1 MWLHGLAARD
11 GARQV
16 EFGRITSPLGGS
28 LKNVYT
34 TVGSGLDRPESVLAL
49 KDGRVYASDR
59 KRGVVRV
66 LAQPSQNP
74 EPVVASSDFLP
85 NGIALLA
92 DGTFLVANLG
102 SEGGIWHL
110 TAPDQIRP
118 FQALAGQAP
127 AGSVGFVFPD
137 SEGRIWM
144 ALTTKKHPRE
154 CAYSKNVADGAIAM
168 LNAQG
173 HVQILATGLGFP
185 NEVRVHPNGQ
195 WLYVTETFARRL
207 TRFEISM
214 SGGLS
219 KKETV
224 CQFGAGVWPDGFE
237 FDALG
242 NVWVTSVVSNRLIC
256 VHPDGTAETVISD
269 CADNL
274 VAGAEEN
281 FQADRFGLQDLA
293 VGKTA
298 TLGNVSSI
306 AFAGPDRQTVYLG
319 NLSKTCLTQW
329 RSPTQGIEPLHWSY
343 GPTVLD

>member
-1 MWLHGLAARD
+1 M
-11 GARQV
+11 
-16 EFGRITSPLGGS
+16 
-28 LKNVYT
+28 KNVYRP
-34 TVGSGLDRPESVLAL
+34 VGSGLDRPESVLAL

-66 LAQPSQNP
+66 LAQPTSQNP

-110 TAPDQIRP
+110 TEPNQIRP
-118 FQALAGQAP
+118 YRGLAGQTP

-144 ALTTKKHPRE
+144 ALTTKTQPRE
-154 CAYSKNVADGAIAM
+154 CAYRKSVADGAIAM
-168 LNAQG
+168 INARG
-173 HVQILATGLGFP
+173 LVQILATGLGFP
-185 NEVRVHPNGQ
+185 NEVRVHPSGQ

-207 TRFEISM
+207 TRFEILR
-214 SGGLS
+214 SGELS

-237 FDALG
+237 FDTAG

-256 VHPDGTAETVISD
+256 VYPDGTADTFISD
-269 CADNL
+269 CEESL

-293 VGKTA
+293 AGKTA

-306 AFAGPDRQTVYLG
+306 AFAGPDRHTVYLG
-319 NLSKTCLTQW
+319 NLSNTCLTQW